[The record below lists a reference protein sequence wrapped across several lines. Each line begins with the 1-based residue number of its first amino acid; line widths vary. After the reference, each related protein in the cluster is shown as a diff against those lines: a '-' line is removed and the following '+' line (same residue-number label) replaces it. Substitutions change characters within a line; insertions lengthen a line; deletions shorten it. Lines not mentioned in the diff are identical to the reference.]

1 MDQLT
6 WTCAT
11 ATGERE
17 NNEDTFRWR
26 HAPSLALDGDH
37 PLAVICDGMG
47 GHAHGEVASHAAAH
61 AFMQTYLTGCPAGS
75 TVPQRM
81 LAGVHAANDA
91 IGEKCHQDPNLYNM
105 GTTLTAAAITA
116 EGVWRISVGDSPLR
130 VWSKRN
136 GELRT
141 LNRLHNVACN
151 PHRLSSALMGMKIA
165 EIDAP
170 VHATPLR
177 KGDAVIVASDGL
189 DTLNAETIA
198 AIAATDASRP
208 TSNLAWSLIEAV
220 TGADKKR
227 QDNAT
232 VACLRIPE
240 DTSLGADS
248 LCGVRGT
255 DESKVTVAGKPV
267 DWRASLA
274 VRNHSPTGPEWGYNG
289 SGPAQLALAIL
300 LAVTDRETAERHY
313 QEFKDDVIA
322 RIGDAEWA
330 LPLRDVRHWLRAT
343 RSTSA
348 AQRGP
353 APE

>member
-1 MDQLT
+1 MDRLT

-11 ATGERE
+11 ATGGRD

-26 HAPSLALDGDH
+26 HAPSLAPDGDH
-37 PLAVICDGMG
+37 PLAVVCDGMG
-47 GHAHGEVASHAAAH
+47 GHAHGEIASDAAAE
-61 AFMQTYLTGCPAGS
+61 AFMQAYLTGCPAGS

-81 LAGVHAANDA
+81 LAAVHAANDA
-91 IGEKCHQDPNLYNM
+91 IGVRCEQDPKLYDM

-116 EGVWRISVGDSPLR
+116 SGLWRISVGDSPLR

-141 LNRLHNVACN
+141 LNRLHNVAGH
-151 PHRLSSALMGMKIA
+151 PHRLSSALQGFEIP
-165 EIDAP
+165 EIDRP
-170 VHATPLR
+170 VHAAPLR
-177 KGDAVIVASDGL
+177 EGDAVIVASDGL
-189 DTLNAETIA
+189 DTLSAETIS
-198 AIAATDASRP
+198 AITAMDTSLP

-220 TGADKKR
+220 IAAGRKR

-232 VACLRIPE
+232 AACLRIPE
-240 DTSLGADS
+240 DTGRGSGTIHAVRGADDS
-248 LCGVRGT
+248 M
-255 DESKVTVAGKPV
+255 VTIGGKPL

-300 LAVTDRETAERHY
+300 LALTNRETAERRY

-322 RIGDAEWA
+322 RIADAEWS
-330 LPLRDVRHWLRAT
+330 LPLRDVRQWLERT
-343 RSTSA
+343 DA
-348 AQRGP
+348 AEAAR
-353 APE
+353 